1 MSRVEEEESAVELLE
16 VVLSTLL
23 LLEEGGVV
31 GVGEVGTEQPSSSTP
46 EYLGVVHTDLLEL
59 LVTQ

>member
-1 MSRVEEEESAVELLE
+1 MGRVEEEESAVELLE
-16 VVLSTLL
+16 VVLATLL

-31 GVGEVGTEQPSSSTP
+31 GVGEVGAEQPSSSTP
-46 EYLGVVHTDLLEL
+46 KYLGAVHTDLLEL